1 MTAPRRTVFEA
12 DRDRLD
18 VAVHYLAGKSLR
30 QIADWFAKNR
40 PYVVTIGTVSR
51 DMEQVRIIW
60 RERAAQLVGER
71 KAEEL
76 ARLDRIEA
84 EAWEAWERSK
94 KDATKKFGK
103 RQTPAGG
110 VALETVGQETFQRD
124 GNPKFLELVARCVE
138 KRLDVLGLA
147 QRRVTL
153 TGPGGGPIQTQA
165 VSEYDHLDDATILE
179 LNRVLSAATPAIAA
193 GDSGAAGRN

>member
-1 MTAPRRTVFEA
+1 MNNQRRTVVET

-18 VAVHYLAGKSLR
+18 TAVHYLAGKSLR
-30 QIADWFAKNR
+30 EIAEWFTKNR
-40 PYVVTIGTVSR
+40 PYKVTVSSVAR
-51 DMEQVRIIW
+51 DLECVRIIW
-60 RERAAQLVGER
+60 RERAGQLVGER

-94 KDATKKFGK
+94 KDVVKKFGK
-103 RQTPAGG
+103 RQTPTGG
-110 VALETVGQETFQRD
+110 TAVETLGQETLQRD

-165 VSEYDHLDDATILE
+165 VSEYDNLDDATILE
-179 LNRVLSAATPAIAA
+179 LNRVLSAATVAA
-193 GDSGAAGRN
+193 SDTGAARLN